1 MNDTFIKFHNTIID
15 YEKNSVKYIS
25 PENYFIV
32 NCGFTSSNAPSSNTP
47 PATSMSLA
55 YKTEEFVRQVIT
67 ESKFNNMENLICGY
81 AGCDRVVFIFS
92 PCLEGNHV
100 FNGDQQRISSFFISR
115 CALFFQQS
123 ISCTIVDLNSQSKV
137 LAYTQHIIFKTHNV
151 YQQTGKYIK
160 YDKVAKDFTF
170 IEEIPNMRVQDEYR
184 NFFFR

>member
-32 NCGFTSSNAPSSNTP
+32 NCSFTSSTVTQSPNITAPSST
-47 PATSMSLA
+47 
-55 YKTEEFVRQVIT
+55 YKTEEFVRQVII

-137 LAYTQHIIFKTHNV
+137 LAYTQHIIFKTHNA

-170 IEEIPNMRVQDEYR
+170 IEEIPKMRVQDEYR